1 MVLEDDGTLRGSPT
15 NDDVGEL
22 ELMEALDS
30 SGETAF
36 YTLNINIENTNTEP
50 MVNSNVKKIIGIEDE
65 YSQVDLNTI
74 FFDSD
79 SVHGD
84 RLKYEY
90 KLLNSDS
97 EEIDSF
103 DWLKIKNTSN
113 EVIDYENKLLLQPV
127 MYRINENGELGNL
140 IKKEEIESLAPN
152 TKARIVVEASDYRN
166 VEMKG
171 LVGIDLDITWSPNIQ
186 LVNDTEKITNELPLF
201 NTIEQKN
208 NGMRVKAGS
217 HLMDLILEEW

>member
-1 MVLEDDGTLRGSPT
+1 MFEGDSDWKFNPGVIFSDIDPNDRLTIQRPMNMPAWLILDADGTLRGVPS
-15 NDDVGEL
+15 NNDVGEF
-22 ELMEALDS
+22 ELTWRALDS

-50 MVNSNVKKIIGIEDE
+50 IVNSDMYKIIGIEDE
-65 YSQVDLNTI
+65 YSQIDLNTI

-84 RLKYEY
+84 RLKFEY

-127 MYRINENGELGNL
+127 MYRINEDGELGSI
-140 IKKEEIESLAPN
+140 IKRREN
-152 TKARIVVEASDYRN
+152 
-166 VEMKG
+166 
-171 LVGIDLDITWSPNIQ
+171 
-186 LVNDTEKITNELPLF
+186 
-201 NTIEQKN
+201 
-208 NGMRVKAGS
+208 
-217 HLMDLILEEW
+217 HLHQIPRLE